1 MKPARFNFHFVAAR
15 HLVCMLDAGDPAS
28 AFPGFLIH
36 DCPREADMGPRPY
49 RDFLHL
55 IERIE
60 REAYGDS
67 AAFQYIVTT
76 TTPPPESLQ
85 KEPFLSL
92 TLDPS
97 RDEGLLFRRRFKTQA
112 QTESLREAERQQ

>member
-1 MKPARFNFHFVAAR
+1 
-15 HLVCMLDAGDPAS
+15 
-28 AFPGFLIH
+28 
-36 DCPREADMGPRPY
+36 

-60 REAYGDS
+60 REAYGDH
-67 AAFQYIVTT
+67 APFQYIVTT

-85 KEPFLSL
+85 QPPFLSL

-97 RDEGLLFRRRFKTQA
+97 HDEGLLFGRRFKTQA
-112 QTESLREAERQQ
+112 QAGNLRPAEEQT